1 MARNIKSGGRLGKKY
16 FYVYETGKVTSSND
30 PDIEVGSNVYDDGVR
45 KDIRE
50 EEDRPTD
57 TDENVNR
64 IRGVVDSLGRRNRR
78 MHPTDIMQAL
88 ITALDPIE
96 GMPQPD
102 KYYTYIY
109 NAKTPNIRY
118 DQHPLVL
125 VSSVGT
131 EGFTAFSLH
140 WRMMRKYTYPEIAS
154 SLYEIYPSEVS
165 DALRLPTAYYLT
177 NN

>member
-1 MARNIKSGGRLGKKY
+1 
-16 FYVYETGKVTSSND
+16 
-30 PDIEVGSNVYDDGVR
+30 
-45 KDIRE
+45 
-50 EEDRPTD
+50 
-57 TDENVNR
+57 
-64 IRGVVDSLGRRNRR
+64 